1 MKQSEIYA
9 HFMSNK
15 MGMSDELEKTKKAN
29 LEEEAEAN
37 IKRVQVDEL
46 TGDARKRIAQIIN
59 EDKSRLKKFDAD

>member
-29 LEEEAEAN
+29 LEDEVEGN
-37 IKRVQVDEL
+37 IKRVQVDM
-46 TGDARKRIAQIIN
+46 GDARKRIA
-59 EDKSRLKKFDAD
+59 